1 MNIEAILKE
10 METVAA
16 DGDQV
21 QYQSPAQC
29 ALLRGVA
36 AIKTLQGRIL
46 IQEAEALFFSVNDRQ
61 AFKQQHQGNGK

>member
-16 DGDQV
+16 DGV

>member
-10 METVAA
+10 MEAVAGNA
-16 DGDQV
+16 EHVD
-21 QYQSPAQC
+21 YQSPAQC

-46 IQEAEALFFSVNDRQ
+46 IQEAEALFFSINDRQ
-61 AFKQQHQGNGK
+61 AHKGTPK